1 MARWSKEEHDAA
13 LVGPERPIDGVV
25 IEDYDPRWPDWFA
38 AERDAI
44 RTALGANVPLRLE
57 HTGSTSVP
65 GLAAKPIIDM
75 LMVLADTTNEQTYVP
90 ALEAIGYRLAMR
102 EPNWYD
108 HRVLTRRRTDGDPY
122 DVNLHVF
129 PPTAATEIERILAF
143 RDWLRRHP
151 EDRQC
156 YERIKRGLAQRS
168 WTYMLDYSNAK
179 SEIVEEILT
188 RALTGESDGGCPQ

>member
-1 MARWSKEEHDAA
+1 MAKWSQEQHDAA
-13 LVGPERPIDGVV
+13 LTGPKRPIEGVE
-25 IEDYDPRWPDWFA
+25 IEDHDPRWPNRFA

-75 LMVLADTTNEQTYVP
+75 LMVLADAADEQAYVP
-90 ALEAIGYRLAMR
+90 MLEAIGYRLAMR

-108 HRVLTRRRTDGDPY
+108 HRALTRRQADGDPY

-143 RDWLRRHP
+143 RDWLRSHP
-151 EDRQC
+151 EDRQG
-156 YERIKRGLAQRS
+156 YERIKRDLAQRS
-168 WTYMLDYSNAK
+168 WTDMLDYSNAK
-179 SEIVEEILT
+179 SDTVEEILI
-188 RALTGESDGGCPQ
+188 RALAGKSGGGCPQ